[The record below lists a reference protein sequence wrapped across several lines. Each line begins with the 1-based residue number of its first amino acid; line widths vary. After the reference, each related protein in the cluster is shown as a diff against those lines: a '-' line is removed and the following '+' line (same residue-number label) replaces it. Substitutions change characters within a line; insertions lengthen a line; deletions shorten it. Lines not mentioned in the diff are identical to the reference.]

1 MKTLAPCK
9 SLQPRTEA
17 GAPCLGKGSPRPPCP
32 MRCRQKGCGSW
43 RCKPIACHASS
54 PRDVDAV
61 QEGMSRS
68 VNQLCTDA
76 LRAMLAGDER
86 AAEREA
92 AKCRDLAV
100 RVAGAGRQPSGHQ
113 YQQTVAFLSVLE
125 QMLQHNMPST
135 HALDEQHARSLD
147 RLLNQIS
154 GSEWKVGDGDQA
166 AQEPQFSTWEEAL
179 GGGPHPGAAGPRRDP
194 PPGAS
199 RSQPGRHTALY
210 NDLGVTGGATRADIR
225 AAFRKGAL
233 TWHPD
238 VNAAPEAPA
247 RFARLA
253 EAYEVLYDEE
263 LRRSYDREGPRG
275 VEAAVRSRA
284 SGAGVGTGEARRAW
298 DEFKP
303 FRKENRRTQA
313 RAAAGPR
320 SGSEGSP
327 PTPSSGAIPVG
338 SVVQY
343 ALSPAVLALEEGHR
357 SSGIGLLVGRNM
369 DRGDASRL
377 PPERLGLCEVEAFR
391 QTEAGSSCW
400 CPDDLASPAFCHLD
414 DLRPIPVAAY
424 DARFDRWT
432 IEEVLPD
439 GCAGPDLP
447 EEIIL

>member
-1 MKTLAPCK
+1 MANLFINLPKPCH
-9 SLQPRTEA
+9 
-17 GAPCLGKGSPRPPCP
+17 
-32 MRCRQKGCGSW
+32 W
-43 RCKPIACHASS
+43 
-54 PRDVDAV
+54 
-61 QEGMSRS
+61 
-68 VNQLCTDA
+68 QLCTDA

-86 AAEREA
+86 AAGREA
-92 AKCRDLAV
+92 AKCRDLA
-100 RVAGAGRQPSGHQ
+100 
-113 YQQTVAFLSVLE
+113 TVAFLSVLE

-147 RLLNQIS
+147 RLLN
-154 GSEWKVGDGDQA
+154 
-166 AQEPQFSTWEEAL
+166 
-179 GGGPHPGAAGPRRDP
+179 
-194 PPGAS
+194 
-199 RSQPGRHTALY
+199 QPGRHTALY

-275 VEAAVRSRA
+275 VEAA
-284 SGAGVGTGEARRAW
+284 
-298 DEFKP
+298 
-303 FRKENRRTQA
+303 
-313 RAAAGPR
+313 
-320 SGSEGSP
+320 
-327 PTPSSGAIPVG
+327 GAIPVG